1 MSTNTEVLQANM
13 CTRLSRRLMP
23 LLLAMLLFV
32 LYIATQA
39 VLKCQAGN
47 QPHGTLGIRRLRG
60 IYGNEVI
67 RKLGGISVN
76 EVIEEKSVT
85 TSSKRLKAFL
95 VILIPTGP
103 KYVWRRNTLRETW
116 FKLADENV
124 IQRFVIG
131 MKSLDKNATDLLVEE
146 NKEHGDLVFLWDFSD
161 SYGGLAAKVL
171 KTFQWLDENVDF
183 QYVLKTDDDTFVR
196 TELLQKELKERDVQT
211 KLFWGFFSGKSPVHK
226 EGIYEE
232 KDWFLCDT
240 YLPYAFG
247 GGYIL
252 SADLA
257 HFIARNAHW
266 LKPYKS
272 EDVSM
277 GAWLSPLDVFRVHDP
292 RFNSEHESRGCMDDY
307 LINHKVYDEGMKA
320 QYKQVIETGRLCPK
334 EVLKRRSYIYNWNVP
349 PSQCCNRSWG
359 II

>member
-1 MSTNTEVLQANM
+1 MSTEVDATTVSM
-13 CTRLSRRLMP
+13 CRRLSRRLMP
-23 LLLAMLLFV
+23 LMLAMLLFV

-39 VLKCQAGN
+39 VLKCQATR
-47 QPHGTLGIRRLRG
+47 QPYGSLGIRKLSG
-60 IYGNEVI
+60 IPGNEVI
-67 RKLGGISVN
+67 RKLGGISGN
-76 EVIEEKSVT
+76 EAIEEKSENAI
-85 TSSKRLKAFL
+85 SKPLKAFL

-103 KYVWRRNTLRETW
+103 KYLWRRNTLRQTW
-116 FKLADENV
+116 FKLADDNV
-124 IQRFVIG
+124 LQRFVIG
-131 MKSLDKNATDLLVEE
+131 MKSLDKEATDELIQE
-146 NKEHGDLVFLWDFSD
+146 NKEHGDLVFLWDFND

-171 KTFQWLDENVDF
+171 LTFKWLDENLDF
-183 QYVLKTDDDTFVR
+183 KYVLKTDDDTFVR
-196 TELLQKELKERDVQT
+196 TELLQKELKERNIQS
-211 KLFWGFFSGKSPVHK
+211 KLFWGFFSGKSPVYR

-257 HFIARNAHW
+257 HFIASNAHW

-292 RFNSEHESRGCMDDY
+292 RFNSEHESRGCMDEY

-320 QYKQVIETGRLCPK
+320 QYKMVIETGRLCPK
-334 EVLKRRSYIYNWNVP
+334 EVLKRRSYIYNWDVP
-349 PSQCCNRSWG
+349 PSQCCNRTWG